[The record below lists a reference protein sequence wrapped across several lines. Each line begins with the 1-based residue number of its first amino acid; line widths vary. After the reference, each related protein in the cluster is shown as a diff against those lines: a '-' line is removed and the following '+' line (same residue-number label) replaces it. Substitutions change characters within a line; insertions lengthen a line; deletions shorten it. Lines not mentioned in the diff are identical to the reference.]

1 MKELNFKEF
10 LNEGPRGFTKGAFGK
25 SVLPQG
31 RPQIDDTSSDYTAR
45 INAGKSLEQEIRLRL
60 EELGIITT
68 NSNFKEDTQL
78 GIDGYILSNNGG
90 KTNLTPPIPF
100 QMKARKTSS
109 GNDILWETI
118 KPWNESLLNLYEL
131 QDQSFTGKDMRCKA
145 KILFALANDGK
156 TIRVRK
162 IAETIDIAKK
172 MTTLLIQEI
181 KKGRTSV
188 NTKWGQAR
196 LTIDPSQQA
205 TFNQSGTVKKI
216 NCYIMPGAYEWKQE
230 LQLKT
235 NLGEI

>member
-1 MKELNFKEF
+1 MTELYFKDF

-25 SVLPQG
+25 SALPQG
-31 RPQIDDTSSDYTAR
+31 RPKIDDTSNDYMAR
-45 INAGKSLEQEIRLRL
+45 INAGKSLEQEIRLKL
-60 EELGIITT
+60 QDLGIITT
-68 NSNFKEDTQL
+68 NSNFKEDTQF
-78 GIDGYILSNNGG
+78 GIDGYVISNDGG
-90 KTNLTPPIPF
+90 KTKLTPPQPF

-118 KPWNESLLNLYEL
+118 KPWNESLLNLSEL
-131 QDQSFTGKDMRCKA
+131 QDQAFTGKDMRCKA
-145 KILFALANDGK
+145 KILFALGNDGK

-162 IAETIDIAKK
+162 IGETIDIAKK
-172 MTTLLIQEI
+172 MTALLIEEI
-181 KKGRTSV
+181 RKGRTSV

-196 LTIDPSQQA
+196 LTTDPSQQA
-205 TFNQSGTVKKI
+205 TFTQSGNVKKI